1 MNGDKLKIQNKASRR
16 VGGRQARRAGGD
28 RRARAVRAAGGVT
41 IVNRPQSSSER
52 AASMSDVG
60 TLAAMDAFAGGARR
74 RPARLPP
81 PPPFVPPPPPQRHDH
96 YYVRRKSPIPRHA
109 PNLSLFARTHGTALA
124 APCTPSAARCSHGHR
139 PRCAARRNVN
149 VTLSSPLSHLIS
161 IMYKLLNI
169 FKTVDLIMITKLCL
183 IEVFFSANSF
193 RKVISYS

>member
-16 VGGRQARRAGGD
+16 VGGRRARRAGGD

-109 PNLSLFARTHGTALA
+109 PNLSLFARTHGTAALA
-124 APCTPSAARCSHGHR
+124 APCTPSAARCSHGQR
-139 PRCAARRNVN
+139 SRRAARRNVN
-149 VTLSSPLSHLIS
+149 VTLSSPLSHFIS
-161 IMYKLLNI
+161 IIFDYNFSSLVSYLMSLELLI
-169 FKTVDLIMITKLCL
+169 
-183 IEVFFSANSF
+183 
-193 RKVISYS
+193 